1 MERLRLWIQ
10 TLALLMIG
18 VAGLTLAL
26 RETREAHA
34 AKPAVCQVVPSAGTS
49 LENLNEEI
57 VSQSTEMLNAWGDR
71 EHVAVM
77 PFGRMAK
84 GDGKIYSVVC
94 AW

>member
-18 VAGLTLAL
+18 VAGLTFAL
-26 RETREAHA
+26 RETPEAHA
-34 AKPAVCQVVPSAGTS
+34 AKPAVCQVVPSAETP

-57 VSQSTEMLNAWGDR
+57 VSQSAALLNARGDR
-71 EHVAVM
+71 EHVSVM

-84 GDGKIYSVVC
+84 GDGSIFSVVC
-94 AW
+94 VW